1 MSLIRQPPRFSRQ
14 WALPIV
20 VLAAAALLT
29 FWGLYTLDHFLTASP
44 PDAPPRTPLERY
56 LRFDPEMLT
65 DAFAALATVLAA
77 VFGIVIMVVSIIVQL
92 SSDRYTGVARLFL
105 RDPINIGVMGF
116 YVVGCVTAV
125 WLSMALQADY
135 VPRVMTSVQILIS
148 TAGLILMA
156 PYFGY
161 VFWFLDP
168 INIVVRLR
176 REAVATARRGA
187 LSAEPD
193 QISAAQVSMLMA
205 LEELTDITNNS
216 ISGKDKI
223 IASDAVD
230 ALKDFALEYLACKPY
245 ARDEWFRIGEGI
257 RMHPDF
263 VAMDPEVLGDL
274 EQRRTWVEW
283 KVMRQFLGIY
293 NDALP
298 TMRDINYLIAINT
311 RYLGEAAAAAKD
323 EELIQ
328 LVFRFMNSY
337 LRATLNARDVR
348 TAYNVLNQYRLLVE
362 AMLRQGNGTVALQ
375 GVGYMSYYGHL
386 SFDMKLTFVT
396 ETVAY
401 DMAVICQVAHE
412 VGAPEGRQ
420 MLDLLLELDRPQRR
434 RSQEDAL
441 LGIRKA
447 QAKLAAYYLMQGD
460 EELARLISDDLAAE
474 PRERLLE
481 IRDALRSVTS
491 KDFWEI
497 TDRGRNFDYMPA
509 AQREYLTTL
518 FAWLDVP
525 EFATAAG
532 DGAAARP
539 PEAPGVREYSGK
551 TRTTL

>member
-1 MSLIRQPPRFSRQ
+1 MSLIRKPPKFSRQ

-29 FWGLYTLDHFLTASP
+29 FWGLYTLDHFIATPP
-44 PDAPPRTPLERY
+44 PDAPPQTPIERF
-56 LRFDPEMLT
+56 LRFEPESLQ

-92 SSDRYTGVARLFL
+92 SSERYTGVARLFL
-105 RDPINIGVMGF
+105 RDPVNLSVMGF

-125 WLSMALQADY
+125 WLSLSLQADY
-135 VPRVMTSVQILIS
+135 VPRVMTGVQLLIT

-168 INIVVRLR
+168 INIVTRLR
-176 REAVATARRGA
+176 RDAVATVRRGA
-187 LSAEPD
+187 FAAEPEQRFD
-193 QISAAQVSMLMA
+193 AQLNMLTA

-230 ALKDFALEYLACKPY
+230 ALKDFALEYLERKPH
-245 ARDEWFRIGEGI
+245 ASEEWFRIGDGI
-257 RMHPDF
+257 RTNPDF

-283 KVMRQFLGIY
+283 KVMRQYLGIY
-293 NDALP
+293 NDALA

-311 RYLGEAAAAAKD
+311 RYIGEAAAAAKD

-362 AMLRQGNGTVALQ
+362 AMLREGKGSVALQ
-375 GVGYMSYYGHL
+375 AIGYMSYYGHV

-401 DMAVICQVAHE
+401 DIGAICQFAHE
-412 VGAPEGRQ
+412 IGAPEGPK
-420 MLDLLLELDRPQRR
+420 MLDLFLALDRSLRK

-441 LGIRKA
+441 PGVRKA
-447 QAKLAAYYLMQGD
+447 QVKLATYYLMRGD
-460 EELARLISDDLAAE
+460 EALARLISEDLASE
-474 PRERLLE
+474 PRERLLG
-481 IRDALRSVTS
+481 ICDALQSVTS

-497 TDRGRNFDYMPA
+497 TDRGRNFDYMPE
-509 AQREYLTTL
+509 AQRAYLPNF

-525 EFATAAG
+525 EFAAPAG
-532 DGAAARP
+532 DSSSARAQGAD
-539 PEAPGVREYSGK
+539 EVREYSAE
-551 TRTTL
+551 TPAAF

>member
-1 MSLIRQPPRFSRQ
+1 MSLIRPPPKFSRQ

-29 FWGLYTLDHFLTASP
+29 FWGLYTLDHFVAASRA
-44 PDAPPRTPLERY
+44 DAPPRGPIERF
-56 LRFDPEMLT
+56 LRFDPESLS
-65 DAFAALATVLAA
+65 DAFAGMATVLAA

-92 SSDRYTGVARLFL
+92 SADRYTGVARLFL
-105 RDPINIGVMGF
+105 RNPVNLGVMGF

-135 VPRVMTSVQILIS
+135 VPRVMASVQILIT

-176 REAVATARRGA
+176 REAVATARRGQ
-187 LSAEPD
+187 LSAEPEPT
-193 QISAAQVSMLMA
+193 SAAQVSMLRA

-230 ALKDFALEYLACKPY
+230 ALKDFALEYLANKPQ
-245 ARDEWFRIGEGI
+245 AGDSWFRIGEGI
-257 RMHPDF
+257 RMDPDF
-263 VAMDPEVLGDL
+263 VAMDPEVLRDL

-283 KVMRQFLGIY
+283 KVMRQLFGIY

-311 RYLGEAAAAAKD
+311 RYLGEAAAAEHD
-323 EELIQ
+323 EELVQ

-348 TAYNVLNQYRLLVE
+348 TAYNALNQYRLLVE
-362 AMLRQGNGTVALQ
+362 AMLREGNGAVALQ

-386 SFDMKLTFVT
+386 GLDMTLPFVT
-396 ETVAY
+396 ETIAY
-401 DMAVICQVAHE
+401 DIAAICQVAHE
-412 VGAPEGRQ
+412 IGAPEGRN
-420 MLDLLLELDRPQRR
+420 MLDLLLDLDRPLRTR
-434 RSQEDAL
+434 ASQDPL
-441 LGIRKA
+441 LGVRKA
-447 QAKLAAYYLMQGD
+447 QVKLAAYYLMRND
-460 EELARLISDDLAAE
+460 EAPARLIGADLAAE
-474 PRERLLE
+474 PRERLAE
-481 IRDALRSVTS
+481 IRDALQSATS

-497 TDRGRNFDYMPA
+497 TDRGANFDYMPA
-509 AQREYLTTL
+509 AQRAYLTPF

-525 EFATAAG
+525 EPDAG
-532 DGAAARP
+532 AGSGMSSR
-539 PEAPGVREYSGK
+539 REYSVHHVN
-551 TRTTL
+551 